1 MHKVKNKKNKILS
14 IFLILLGILSICIEG
29 DYTFFL
35 LTLFIGIPLFF
46 MRSNWIQ

>member
-29 DYTFFL
+29 DCTFFL